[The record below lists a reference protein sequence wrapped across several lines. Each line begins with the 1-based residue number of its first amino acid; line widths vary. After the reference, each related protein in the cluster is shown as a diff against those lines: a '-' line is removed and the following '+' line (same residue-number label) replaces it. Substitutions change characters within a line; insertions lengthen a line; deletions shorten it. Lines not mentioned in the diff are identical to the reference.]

1 MRDAGVNG
9 YVSAVTGDS
18 LHVPLNRYQLVR
30 PLVAVAMVAASTLY
44 AIAQQPP
51 TPSRVRGT
59 IEAVDGDMLA
69 VKSRGG
75 EDVKLH
81 MTGDIKVVGITKI
94 SLADIKV
101 GSFIGTTT
109 VPGPD
114 GSQNAVEVHVFPEDM
129 RGTGE
134 GSRPYDLRPNST
146 MTNATVANSVVGN
159 DGHTLMVKYKDG
171 EKKVVVSPETPV
183 VTYVPADKSDLKPGA
198 KVIAFMKKLPDGSF
212 GDQPRQ
218 RRPRRADPADVI
230 APSRNSVFAR
240 AVFALSWAPER
251 SSGGDTPC

>member
-1 MRDAGVNG
+1 M
-9 YVSAVTGDS
+9 SAR
-18 LHVPLNRYQLVR
+18 RYPFVR
-30 PLVAVAMVAASTLY
+30 PLAAVAMVAASTLY

-59 IEAVDGDMLA
+59 IEAVDGDVLA
-69 VKSRGG
+69 VKSRAG

-81 MTGDIKVVGITKI
+81 MTGDIRIVGITSI
-94 SLADIKV
+94 ALTDIKV

-114 GSQNAVEVHVFPEDM
+114 GANNAVEVHVFPEAM

-134 GSRPYDLRPNST
+134 GSRPYDLKPNST
-146 MTNATVANSVVGN
+146 MTNATVDQSVVGN
-159 DGHTLMVKYKDG
+159 DGHTLNIKYKDG
-171 EKKVVVSPETPV
+171 EKKVVVSAETPV

-212 GDQPRQ
+212 ETNR
-218 RRPRRADPADVI
+218 V
-230 APSRNSVFAR
+230 SVGR
-240 AVFALSWAPER
+240 DGL
-251 SSGGDTPC
+251 TPPM